1 MKNQKIIFKLI
12 VSCAIVTALLSLLI
26 ISCFLKPIN
35 VSNTFTVYSDD
46 DYYSETTYFKDEDEF
61 YKRTSANNQKNS
73 VKALNQTS
81 DKKFVAGIEK
91 KVWVGETYGN
101 NGQTINSRLLK
112 KSEVESLS
120 CLEEQENLNSSMVQ
134 SSATHSL
141 GGDKESYY
149 ALSIKFLHFLPGIAN
164 ILQKILNKCLKWI
177 MKIMPVLLGAEK
189 ELYRAVAIKCRVNM

>member
-149 ALSIKFLHFLPGIAN
+149 ALSIMLDRKSTR
-164 ILQKILNKCLKWI
+164 LNSSH
-177 MKIMPVLLGAEK
+177 MA
-189 ELYRAVAIKCRVNM
+189 